1 MKLQIPE
8 ITLNRYQ
15 LFTIFALFWIGLGWL
30 GLALSLLGIFYNIF
44 LVSYIVLGVIT
55 LVYLINFN
63 KTKIEIN
70 PRFFLMLFLTLTAI
84 FIFSTYTTPSIFS
97 GRDQGSLSEAAIRL
111 SQNHHISF
119 SSPVSEEFFK
129 IYGPGK
135 ALNFP
140 GFNYTASGNMST
152 QFPLGYIS
160 WLAIFYS
167 LFGLNG
173 FIVANSITF
182 FIFIFSFYLVTRY
195 YLRASSAIAAVA
207 LVLTSFV
214 FSWFFKFTL
223 SENLA
228 LMLTWFGIYEFVL
241 FTKNR
246 SRFYLLSSLT
256 AFLLLFFTRVE
267 ALGFLAIIFAML
279 IIKYKDWKYLL
290 FVVIGKKALLF
301 IGCFLLLHIF
311 HLTIDSP
318 SYFSMLK
325 SILSPFISLGS
336 GLKDYSQTD
345 SVPFLATS
353 FYVLKVFSV
362 YALFNFLLFGFI
374 GFVYLWK
381 HKKFEILVPFL
392 IVLPTLVYLVHP
404 SISADHPWMLRRFVF
419 SIIPISILYSIW
431 FFDSCLPAGRGFF
444 KRIYFYIAI
453 SMLLVT
459 NLIVSVPFLTVSPD
473 KNLLPQIKAISGN
486 FQDSDLILVD
496 RDATGDGWSMMT
508 GPMNFL
514 FNKQAVYFFNPKDLA
529 QIDRNKFSAIYFII
543 PDTKLDFYRSNGILE
558 KLAPIKNYSIAT
570 EILAIKTGEKQ
581 EMFTAPIELPSVQDV
596 TIYGKIYLLTD

>member
-1 MKLQIPE
+1 MKLQIPKV
-8 ITLNRYQ
+8 ILNRYQ
-15 LFTIFALFWIGLGWL
+15 LFTVFVLFWIGLGWL
-30 GLALSLLGIFYNIF
+30 GLTLSLLGIFYNVF

-63 KTKIEIN
+63 TVKIEIN
-70 PRFFLMLFLTLTAI
+70 SRFFLMLFLTLTAI
-84 FIFSTYTTPSIFS
+84 FVFSAYTTPSIFS

-111 SQNHHISF
+111 AQNHQISF
-119 SSPVSEEFFK
+119 STQSSDEFFK
-129 IYGPGK
+129 IYGPSK

-140 GFNYTASGNMST
+140 GFNYTASGELST
-152 QFPLGYIS
+152 QFPLGYVS

-173 FIVANSITF
+173 FIIANSITF
-182 FIFIFSFYLVTRY
+182 FIFLFSFYLVTRY
-195 YLRASSAIAAVA
+195 YLRASSAIIAVL
-207 LVLTSFV
+207 LVLSSFI

-228 LMLTWFGIYEFVL
+228 LMLTWFGIYQFVL

-256 AFLLLFFTRVE
+256 AFLLLIFTRVE
-267 ALGFLAIIFAML
+267 ALGFLAVIFAIL

-290 FVVIGKKALLF
+290 LVVIGKKALLF
-301 IGCFLLLHIF
+301 IGGFLLLHIF
-311 HLTIDSP
+311 HLAIDSP

-325 SILSPFISLGS
+325 GILSPFISLGS

-353 FYVLKVFSV
+353 LYVLKVFSV
-362 YALFNFLLFGFI
+362 YALFNFLLFGLVGFI
-374 GFVYLWK
+374 YLWR

-392 IVLPTLVYLVHP
+392 IVLPTFIYLIHP

-419 SIIPISILYSIW
+419 SVIPISILYGVW
-431 FFDSCLPAGRGFF
+431 FFDWFF
-444 KRIYFYIAI
+444 KKRIYFYLT
-453 SMLLVT
+453 SSLLLIT
-459 NLIVSVPFLTVSPD
+459 NLIVFVPYLTISPD
-473 KNLLPQIKAISGN
+473 KNLLPQIKTISEN
-486 FQDSDLILVD
+486 FQDSDLILID

-514 FNKQAVYFFNPKDLA
+514 FNKQAVYFFNPKDLSK
-529 QIDRNKFSAIYFII
+529 IDRNKFSAIYFII
-543 PDTKLDFYRSNGILE
+543 PDTKLDFYRSSGILE
-558 KLAPIKNYSIAT
+558 NLIAVKDYSINNPMLT
-570 EILAIKTGEKQ
+570 IETGEKQ
-581 EMFTAPIELPSVQDV
+581 EMFAASIELPSMQNSE
-596 TIYGKIYLLTD
+596 IYGKIYLLTN